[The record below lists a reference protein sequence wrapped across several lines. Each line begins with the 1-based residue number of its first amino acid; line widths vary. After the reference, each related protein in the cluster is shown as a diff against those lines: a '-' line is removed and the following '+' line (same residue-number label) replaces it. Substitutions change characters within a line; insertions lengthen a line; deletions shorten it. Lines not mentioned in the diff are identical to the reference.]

1 MAASTLG
8 LYNDAL
14 GSHLGERVLLNLSEN
29 REARRALDAV
39 YSNVLDECI
48 EGGYWKHA
56 RRMVQLTA
64 SNSLTP
70 QFGYEWVFDVP
81 ADCLQVYLVSLT
93 PDGKPPLNDYVL
105 ENGFIRS
112 HSQVIY
118 LTYISND
125 ASYGL
130 SLSKWSPAFNR
141 WVGAELAAR
150 VAFRI
155 TQSQETTDR
164 IEKRA
169 AKLKRQALSLDAREG
184 PSPERPTG
192 SWVQSRRR
200 GGLGPDARIV

>member
-1 MAASTLG
+1 MATSQLL

-14 GSHLGERVLLNLSEN
+14 GGHLGERILANLSEN
-29 REARRALDAV
+29 REPRRFLDAV
-39 YSNVLDECI
+39 YSMVLDECI

-56 RRMVQLTA
+56 RRTVQLTA

-81 ADCLQVYLVSLT
+81 SDCLQVYLVSLT

-105 ENGFIRS
+105 ENGFIRT
-112 HSQVIY
+112 HSEVIY

-130 SLSKWSPAFNR
+130 SLTKWAPSFNR
-141 WVGAELAAR
+141 WVAAELAAR
-150 VAFRI
+150 ICYRI
-155 TQSQETTDR
+155 TQSKDLTDT

-169 AKLKRQALSLDAREG
+169 AKLKRRALSLDAREG
-184 PSPERPTG
+184 PAPERPTG

-200 GGLGPDARIV
+200 GGLGPDTRIV